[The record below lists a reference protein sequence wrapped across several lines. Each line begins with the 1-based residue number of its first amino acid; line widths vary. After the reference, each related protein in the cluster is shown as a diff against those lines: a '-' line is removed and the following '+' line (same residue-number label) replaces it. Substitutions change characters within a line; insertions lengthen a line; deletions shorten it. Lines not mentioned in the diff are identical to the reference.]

1 MPANLS
7 GYLARPD
14 SGLSAE
20 LGIRDYRG
28 EGPFPAVVVLH
39 GCIGI
44 TGHFTGIAD
53 RLSSWGLTVLSRGSL
68 MPRIGVL
75 GCAPGAA
82 YLKRPRPP
90 CSLLRKL

>member
-1 MPANLS
+1 MTLDSERVCTAMPSRLGPGAASAGTLVEFPNLPEHTPANLS
-7 GYLARPD
+7 GHLARPD

-44 TGHFTGIAD
+44 TGHFTG
-53 RLSSWGLTVLSRGSL
+53 S
-68 MPRIGVL
+68 PIG
-75 GCAPGAA
+75 
-82 YLKRPRPP
+82 
-90 CSLLRKL
+90 